1 MNLTLPLSDTL
12 SLIHAPAIAEGKTAL
27 MAKGLFLCEQ
37 DQIHAG
43 ESAGFG
49 LPVWKTGQHA
59 VFPSLLSVRML
70 TPHVIEKV
78 YRLDRVAMWRICG
91 MNMPRIFRAA
101 MEKITAIY
109 MRLPARQQSLLSIR
123 DALCALFRIRS
134 AMLPSRSH
142 GRCRVLYAVAAKQ
155 LKVTVDGRKLRGR
168 GELIL
173 LNEASGAPFT
183 RLYFGRRILEGRDIP
198 AWQPCPFETVFVN
211 PATGLGFALIVPP
224 HAEPARSRLACGRE
238 IARGLNWAGLALTT
252 SQRRFSYGVSF
263 QHILPNYADGP
274 WSNDENALSAPMDTT
289 DS

>member
-27 MAKGLFLCEQ
+27 MTKGLFLCEQ
-37 DQIHAG
+37 NQIHAG

-49 LPVWKTGQHA
+49 LPVWKTGQHT
-59 VFPSLLSVRML
+59 VFPSLLSVRVL
-70 TPHVIEKV
+70 APNIIEKV

-91 MNMPRIFRAA
+91 MNMPRIFPAA

-109 MRLPARQQSLLSIR
+109 MRLPVRQQSLLSIR
-123 DALCALFRIRS
+123 DTLCALFRIRS
-134 AMLPSRSH
+134 AMIPSRSH
-142 GRCRVLYAVAAKQ
+142 GRCRVLYAAAAKQ

-173 LNEASGAPFT
+173 LNEASGASFT
-183 RLYFGRRILEGRDIP
+183 RLYIGRRILEGRDIP
-198 AWQPCPFETVFVN
+198 AWQSCTFETVFMN
-211 PATGLGFALIVPP
+211 PATGLGFALIIPP
-224 HAEPARSRLACGRE
+224 HEEPARSRLACGRE

-252 SQRRFSYGVSF
+252 SQRRFSYGVNF
-263 QHILPNYADGP
+263 QHTLANYADCP
-274 WSNDENALSAPMDTT
+274 RNNDENTLSAPMDTT